1 VFHISVCYIVDLA
14 IVSVPSSNY
23 HPKMFAIILRMCV
36 ARERHFRSYRVSESG
51 LTSP

>member
-1 VFHISVCYIVDLA
+1 VFHMPVCCIVDLA

-23 HPKMFAIILRMCV
+23 HPKTFAIIFRMCV
-36 ARERHFRSYRVSESG
+36 ARERYLRSYRVSESD